1 MTPSSASHAS
11 TMAAVGLP
19 SGCDMRGSLAHDSP
33 ITVDRLAGSALSA
46 GRGRAGRGRPR
57 RRLGGCSSLD
67 DIPRPY
73 DRFPA
78 PDDSAREI
86 CRPDASADL
95 HIAANPLA
103 TGDHCPLAD
112 NGDTGVESARLLP
125 VGRSVPAAAHD
136 GAGADHDLFVEDCP
150 VDDCALAD
158 DRVEHDDGVPDDGTY
173 LDPDA
178 GRQDAVHVCPVDH
191 A

>member
-19 SGCDMRGSLAHDSP
+19 SGGDMRGSLAHDSP
-33 ITVDRLAGSALSA
+33 ITVDRLAGGALSA
-46 GRGRAGRGRPR
+46 GRGRPGRGRPP
-57 RRLGGCSSLD
+57 RRLRGCSNLD
-67 DIPRPY
+67 DIRRPY

-103 TGDHCPLAD
+103 AGDHYPLAD
-112 NGDTGVESARLLP
+112 NGDTGVQAARLLP
-125 VGRSVPAAAHD
+125 VGR
-136 GAGADHDLFVEDCP
+136 FV
-150 VDDCALAD
+150 
-158 DRVEHDDGVPDDGTY
+158 R
-173 LDPDA
+173 
-178 GRQDAVHVCPVDH
+178 AV